1 MELVG
6 LRFGVRKRLD
16 ALPEVRERAAGL
28 KRPATAEVVANG
40 ATVQARL
47 ADAATLGVG
56 EIVSGPALIEGY
68 SSTTWVP
75 PGWSGARDAAGNMLL
90 RKGN

>member
-1 MELVG
+1 MG
-6 LRFGVRKRLD
+6 LRFGVRRRLD

-28 KRPATAEVVANG
+28 SRPPTAQVVVGG
-40 ATVQARL
+40 AAVPAAL
-47 ADAATLGVG
+47 VDAATLAVD
-56 EIVSGPALIEGY
+56 EVVAGPALIEGY

-90 RKGN
+90 RKEG